1 MLKFLPL
8 ILLFSCSQLK
18 KAQEDFKTPEPEIMS
33 KQETN
38 DYMQNKLTENNFN
51 FRNCL
56 SPETKRL
63 NPAVQ
68 IHFKIE
74 HGVITRSEASGARL
88 PMKEMKCLS
97 KEAGKMDF
105 MMIKNYDGHQTIRL

>member
-1 MLKFLPL
+1 MLKFLPF

-18 KAQEDFKTPEPEIMS
+18 KVQEDFKTPEPEIMS

-56 SPETKRL
+56 SPDTKRL
-63 NPAVQ
+63 NPSVQ
-68 IHFKIE
+68 IFFKIE
-74 HGVITRSEASGARL
+74 HGVITKSDAGGARL
-88 PMKEMKCLS
+88 PAKELKCLS
-97 KEAGKMDF
+97 KEASRMDF
-105 MMIKNYDGHQTIRL
+105 MMIKNYQGTQTIRL